1 MFEREIKADVIES
14 KIEKIKDSLNSIE
27 ETLPDRLEELTESRL
42 IQNAVY
48 KEVEFAIEQVLDICS
63 LINAGLRL
71 GMPETEDNI
80 LDNLE
85 SRKVFGNSSIQLI
98 REMKKFR
105 SILVHKYGDI
115 NDKKAYNE
123 IKKGLKDFELI
134 IKEIEKF
141 LKKKK

>member
-105 SILVHKYGDI
+105 NILVHKYGDI